1 MNDYSTFYA
10 NLSRSIRQSP
20 VKLALVTWCNALIT
34 KVMYIL
40 YPILLIFILWKEGL
54 EEVLPYILIPGFSFL
69 LVTLIRKFVNQDRPY
84 ERWDIEPLIAK
95 DTVGQSMPSRHVFSA
110 TMIAM
115 CFLSINLWVGIVLL
129 FLSGLLAVCRVLG
142 GMHYPKDVLV
152 GFAIGLVCGGILYSI
167 L

>member
-10 NLSRSIRQSP
+10 NLTRSIRQSP
-20 VKLALVTWCNALIT
+20 VKLALVTWCNVLIT

-40 YPILLIFILWKEGL
+40 YPILLLFILWKEGL

-69 LVTLIRKFVNQDRPY
+69 LVTLIRKFINQARPY

-152 GFAIGLVCGGILYSI
+152 GFAIGFVCGGILYNI